1 MNSEELKALIAERLT
16 AFYRRRM
23 QRLQTL
29 KLKEILKRK
38 NPYLF
43 KAVGTKSAYE
53 VVEGI
58 LSAYLSS
65 SDEGIFGDEFFE
77 PIAKAVSGGVVSPN
91 EGVDI
96 AVETDTAYK
105 AIAVKSGPNPFNSS
119 QRKRQ
124 DDEFRALKRRLQKL
138 GKQFDPILG
147 HAYGRQ
153 KPDPEKSNVIY
164 RDLAGQAF
172 WEELTGDSDFYLK
185 LIRFMEDEV
194 IAKHR
199 HDYEDAWKVEVN
211 KYLGEFIPAFCD
223 KAGNIDWEKL
233 IRFNSGKVQSS
244 EKSIKGK
251 GSSSKRRFSY
261 SFTRYYGELDDDF
274 DSEVFAKNIKDAL
287 LYVVADL
294 KAISA
299 ATEEEAKSQA
309 KSFINEAL
317 GKKKWAI
324 EEFLLARIELWPD
337 SSMLHI
343 VTDINELKSPK

>member
-153 KPDPEKSNVIY
+153 KPEPEKSNVIY

-172 WEELTGDSDFYLK
+172 WEELTGDPDFYLK

-194 IAKHR
+194 IARHR
-199 HDYEDAWKVEVN
+199 HEYEDAWKVAVN

-223 KAGNIDWEKL
+223 KSGNIDWEKL
-233 IRFNSGKVQSS
+233 IRFNSGKIQNIEES
-244 EKSIKGK
+244 GK
-251 GSSSKRRFSY
+251 ERGGLSKRRFRY
-261 SFTRYYGELDDDF
+261 SFTRRYGELDDDF
-274 DSEVFAKNIKDAL
+274 DSEMFADNIKDAL
-287 LYVVADL
+287 LYIVADL
-294 KAISA
+294 KSIPAT
-299 ATEEEAKSQA
+299 TEEEAKVQA
-309 KSFINEAL
+309 KLFIDKAL
-317 GKKKWAI
+317 GKKRWTV
-324 EEFLLARIELWPD
+324 EEFLGAQVELWPD
-337 SSMLHI
+337 YSTLYTVI
-343 VTDINELKSPK
+343 DIQEMKSPK

>member
-1 MNSEELKALIAERLT
+1 MNSEELKALIAERLA

-29 KLKEILKRK
+29 KLNEVLKRK

-43 KAVGTKSAYE
+43 KAVGTKSAPE

-77 PIAKAVSGGVVSPN
+77 PIAKAVSGGVVSPS

-96 AVETDTAYK
+96 AVETDTVYK
-105 AIAVKSGPNPFNSS
+105 AVAVKSGPNPFNSS

-124 DDEFRALKRRLQKL
+124 DDEFRSLKRRLQKL

-153 KPDPEKSNVIY
+153 KPEPEKSNVIY

-172 WEELTGDSDFYLK
+172 WEELTGDPDFYLK

-194 IAKHR
+194 VAKHR
-199 HDYEDAWKVEVN
+199 HEYEDAWKAAVN
-211 KYLGEFIPAFCD
+211 KYLGEFIPAFCN

-233 IRFNSGKVQSS
+233 TRFNSGKAKTP
-244 EKSIKGK
+244 EEPGAGK
-251 GSSSKRRFSY
+251 DALLKRRFSY
-261 SFTRYYGELDDDF
+261 SFTRYYGELSDHFHTD
-274 DSEVFAKNIKDAL
+274 VYAKNIKDAL

-294 KAISA
+294 KSINAE
-299 ATEEEAKSQA
+299 TEEEAKAHA
-309 KSFINEAL
+309 KLFIDEKL
-317 GKKKWAI
+317 GKKRWTIK
-324 EEFLLARIELWPD
+324 EFLLAGVELWPD
-337 SSMLHI
+337 FSTLYI
-343 VTDINELKSPK
+343 VSDITEMKPPK